1 MKSSTKNKI
10 CSRKKTNIKMMNL
23 HSTRN
28 IMITKMISTMITRKW
43 LMIFHRKKVA
53 MHKMKKENTMP
64 TMNLT
69 TMTIL
74 VPEIEKSTLKTKKT
88 ISILMAILTT
98 SKAFMMKSDKARKT
112 GTNKFG
118 NMMTKLTKT
127 SNQSISRKDIWTKL

>member
-1 MKSSTKNKI
+1 
-10 CSRKKTNIKMMNL
+10 
-23 HSTRN
+23 
-28 IMITKMISTMITRKW
+28 
-43 LMIFHRKKVA
+43 MIFHRKKVA